1 MIRPDANGMLLAPQV
16 SISADIPSGPYANL
30 INPPASSSSPFTE
43 DSAIPGDISGPEPE
57 AIAEIRRKTRSE
69 SMSAELSEKLAHMKL
84 PQPERIFGPD
94 AGQVEGKEGRNRKH
108 GVSAADWDAVVLD
121 DDVPESVRAPERMTH
136 SRNTSRA

>member
-1 MIRPDANGMLLAPQV
+1 M
-16 SISADIPSGPYANL
+16 YASL
-30 INPPASSSSPFTE
+30 INPPSSASPFAE
-43 DSAIPGDISGPEPE
+43 EAGPGDISGPEPE
-57 AIAEIRRKTRSE
+57 AMAEIRRKTRSE

-94 AGQVEGKEGRNRKH
+94 ASQVEGKEGRNKKH